1 MAMSDKGK
9 RAYGEAVAR
18 IEEAA
23 NDGRKFL
30 DLSRMGLTKVPGEI
44 GQLASL
50 EVLWL
55 DDNKLTALPGEIGQL
70 TGLMELGLQDNQLTA
85 LPGEIWQLTRLTA
98 LDLRNNQLTALPG
111 EIGQLTGLME
121 LGLQDNKLTALPG
134 EIGQLTRLTKLNL
147 GFNQLTELPG
157 EIWQLTRLTAIDLRN
172 NQLTALP
179 GEIGQLTSLTKLYLE
194 NNQLTALP
202 GEIGQLTRLTMLR
215 LDWNQL
221 RALPG
226 EIGQLTRLEMLWL
239 NGNQLT
245 ALPGELGRL
254 EKLEILAL
262 HSNPLESPGPEVV
275 EQGTEAVLAYLR
287 GVEKGSER
295 QWVSKLIVV
304 GEGGVGKTSLLRALK
319 EEEFILGFET
329 THGIDVDKIELC
341 HPSIGDVTMRLNTWD
356 FGGQTIYHATH
367 QFFLTTRSLYV
378 LVWDARHG
386 WEAGKLYYWL
396 DTIQARAP
404 EAPVLIVAAH
414 IDERAADLPREDL
427 KKKYPQIVDYYEVS
441 NKTGDGIGGL
451 RGEIAKVAADEEKL
465 PLMGEKWPASW
476 LDAAN
481 EIRARKERYIEPREL
496 GKVMKRHKVKGKDEE
511 VLTGWLHE
519 LGDILYFA
527 DDEELNDLVILD
539 PQWVTEAI
547 SEVLESKEVI
557 EKDGILTSGHL
568 DQLWKDIGD
577 ENIRKHL
584 LRLMEK
590 FDLSY
595 RTLENKEISLVVE
608 RLPLDPP
615 DYEGRWDAIKDGE
628 GCKEI
633 SMKFELSSMQAG
645 LPTWFIARS
654 HRFTTH
660 THWRM
665 GALFADDHHLALV
678 KAVEYDRYLQ
688 LSARGAAPHNF
699 FAILRDGLELT
710 LARFPGL
717 NIKRTM
723 PCPGCMEKNKKV
735 SPEKRKAVHEFEY
748 EHLLRRYGLPEPKL
762 KIECPECYADV
773 SVLELLF
780 GLAEATQDAV
790 LKRMDTLIGRIDE
803 HDDEMVRNQGVII
816 TELAELREL
825 VQREFLRRF
834 VSDQELAESHCP
846 NVFAMVPKEGRRWLG
861 DIFGHK
867 MCLQLYCQ
875 APGHWHPTYK
885 GGCYEIKKAAEW
897 LGRIG
902 PYVVGLAKVLKFA
915 APLVGPVAGMV
926 DVVFAEGYKHQFELM
941 KELAGKLSG
950 GSDIAGEMV
959 EGMGQR
965 EKMERVEGA
974 ELRAVRV
981 LLDEVDARHEWGGL
995 KKVLTPEGHY
1005 LWLCGEH
1012 AKEYKS

>member
-1 MAMSDKGK
+1 MAMSDAEK
-9 RAYGEAVAR
+9 RAYEEAVAL

-23 NDGRKFL
+23 KEGRTEL

-44 GQLASL
+44 GQLTRL
-50 EVLWL
+50 TELRL
-55 DDNKLTALPGEIGQL
+55 YNNKLTE
-70 TGLMELGLQDNQLTA
+70 
-85 LPGEIWQLTRLTA
+85 LPGEIWQLTSLTE
-98 LDLRNNQLTALPG
+98 LYLFNNQLTALPG
-111 EIGQLTGLME
+111 EIGQLTRLE
-121 LGLQDNKLTALPG
+121 TFSLPS
-134 EIGQLTRLTKLNL
+134 
-147 GFNQLTELPG
+147 NQLTE
-157 EIWQLTRLTAIDLRN
+157 
-172 NQLTALP
+172 LP
-179 GEIGQLTSLTKLYLE
+179 GEIGQLTSLTGLYLFNNQLMALPVEIGQLTRLTELHLE

-202 GEIGQLTRLTMLR
+202 GEIGQLTRLTALV
-215 LDWNQL
+215 LLNNQL
-221 RALPG
+221 TELPV
-226 EIGQLTRLEMLWL
+226 EIGQLTSLRELYL
-239 NGNQLT
+239 NNNELT

-254 EKLEILAL
+254 EELKDLGLEG
-262 HSNPLESPGPEVV
+262 NPLESPGPEVV
-275 EQGTEAVLAYLR
+275 EQGTAAVLAYLR

-319 EEEFILGFET
+319 GEEFILGFKT
-329 THGIDVDKIELC
+329 THGIDVDKIELG

-404 EAPVLIVAAH
+404 KAPVLVVAAH

-427 KKKYPQIVDYYEVS
+427 KRKYGQIVGYYEVS
-441 NKTGDGIGGL
+441 NKTGEGIERL
-451 RGEIAKVAADEEKL
+451 RGEIAKVAADREKV

-557 EKDGILTSGHL
+557 EKDGILTREHL
-568 DQLWKDIGD
+568 KGLWKDIGD

-615 DYEGRWDAIKDGE
+615 DYKGRWDAIKDGE

-723 PCPGCMEKNKKV
+723 PCPVCMEKNKKV

-748 EHLLRRYGLPEPKL
+748 EDLLTRYGLPKPKL
-762 KIECPECYADV
+762 KIECPKCYADV

-780 GLAEATQDAV
+780 GLEAATQDAV
-790 LKRMDTLIGRIDE
+790 LKRMDELELNVIGRIDE
-803 HDDEMVRNQGVII
+803 SDEEMVRNQGVII
-816 TELAELREL
+816 TELVELREL
-825 VQREFLRRF
+825 VQREFLRQF
-834 VSDQELAESHCP
+834 VSDQRLAESHCP
-846 NVFAMVPKEGRRWLG
+846 NVFAVLPKEGRKWLG
-861 DIFGHK
+861 DIFGQK

-875 APGHWHPTYK
+875 APGHWHPTYE
-885 GGCYEIKKAAEW
+885 GGYYEIKKAAEW
-897 LGRIG
+897 LRSVG

-915 APLVGPVAGMV
+915 GPLVGPVAGMV
-926 DVVFAEGYKHQFELM
+926 DVVFAEGYKHHFKLM
-941 KELAGKLSG
+941 KELAGKLGG
-950 GSDIAGEMV
+950 GSDIAGEIV

-965 EKMERVEGA
+965 EKMEAVEGA
-974 ELRAVRV
+974 ELRALRV

-1005 LWLCGEH
+1005 LWLCEEH
-1012 AKEYKS
+1012 AKEYAS